1 MLSTRKRRISGI
13 CVCWALLCGM
23 LSSCGLIF
31 DPEGDCSVHYRVKFR
46 YDMNLSHA
54 DAFAHEVRR
63 VTLNVLDAD
72 GKVVWSG
79 SESGEALA
87 GKDWTMGVDVP
98 PGRYGLLAWCGSGDG
113 GSWKPGVSKSR
124 DGLGCALNS
133 SGTDGS
139 GTAFVDGRLDALY
152 HGYASDVDFTA
163 DEGTVV
169 AEVGLTKDTKSV
181 KLVVQQI
188 ADMPIDGNDFDIF
201 ITCDNGRM
209 DWDNSLVP
217 AGTVEYRAWSVENG
231 TVSLAGVSVAS
242 ESSVRTSESFVR
254 ASENFGQTSV
264 TGSPATRASGERG
277 IVVAELGTGRMVLGN
292 SPRLHLR
299 KKSDGAEIFSV
310 PLIDYALLVRGASAR
325 DIPEQEFLDRQ
336 DEMELVLF
344 LNGDDRWES
353 LQINILSWKVVVQNT
368 SL

>member
-1 MLSTRKRRISGI
+1 MRILGI
-13 CVCWALLCGM
+13 CVCLVIACG
-23 LSSCGLIF
+23 LPASCGLIY
-31 DPEGDCSVHYRVKFR
+31 DYEGDCSVHYRVRFR

-54 DAFAHEVRR
+54 DAFAHEVRS
-63 VTLNVLDAD
+63 VTLHVLDAD
-72 GKVVWSG
+72 GNVVWSG

-98 PGRYGLLAWCGSGDG
+98 PGRYDLLAWCGSGDG
-113 GSWKPGVSKSR
+113 GSWKLGDSESR
-124 DGLGCALNS
+124 DGLGCSLNC
-133 SGTDGS
+133 TADGS
-139 GTAFVDGRLDALY
+139 GTAFIDSRLDALF

-169 AEVGLTKDTKSV
+169 AEVGLTKNTKSV

-201 ITCDNGRM
+201 ISCDNGRM
-209 DWDNSLVP
+209 NWDNNLVP
-217 AGTVEYRAWSVENG
+217 SGAVEYRAWSVENG
-231 TVSLAGVSVAS
+231 TVSLTGTSAAS
-242 ESSVRTSESFVR
+242 AELCQEGLSRTS
-254 ASENFGQTSV
+254 T

-299 KKSDGAEIFSV
+299 KTSDGAEIFSV

-344 LNGDDRWES
+344 LNGADRWES
-353 LQINILSWKVVVQNT
+353 LQINILSWKLVIQNT

>member
-1 MLSTRKRRISGI
+1 MRILGI
-13 CVCWALLCGM
+13 CVCRVVACGLLA
-23 LSSCGLIF
+23 SCGLIY
-31 DPEGDCSVHYRVKFR
+31 DYEGDCSVHYRVKFR

-63 VTLNVLDAD
+63 VTLHVLDAD

-98 PGRYGLLAWCGSGDG
+98 PGRYNLLAWCGTGDG
-113 GSWKPGVSKSR
+113 GSWRLGASESR
-124 DGLGCALNS
+124 DGLGCSLNS
-133 SGTDGS
+133 DADNS
-139 GTAFVDGRLDALY
+139 GTAYTDSRLDALF
-152 HGYASDVDFTA
+152 HGYASDIDFTA

-188 ADMPIDGNDFDIF
+188 ADVPIDGGDFDIF

-217 AGTVEYRAWSVENG
+217 GGAVEYRAWSVENG
-231 TVSLAGVSVAS
+231 TVSLAGTSAAS
-242 ESSVRTSESFVR
+242 ESLGRASESF
-254 ASENFGQTSV
+254 GLTSAA
-264 TGSPATRASGERG
+264 GSPATRASGERG

-299 KKSDGAEIFSV
+299 KKSDGVEIFSV
-310 PLIDYALLVRGASAR
+310 PLIDYALLVRGTSAR

>member
-1 MLSTRKRRISGI
+1 MVRLSEADYLRRLQDKNKILRNMSLTHRIMRI
-13 CVCWALLCGM
+13 CVCLAVA
-23 LSSCGLIF
+23 CGLLASCALIY
-31 DPEGDCSVHYRVKFR
+31 DYEGDCSVHYRVRFR

-63 VTLNVLDAD
+63 VTLNVLDSD
-72 GKVVWSG
+72 GNVVWSG
-79 SESGEALA
+79 SEIGEALA

-98 PGRYGLLAWCGSGDG
+98 PGRYDLLAWCGSGDG
-113 GSWKPGVSKSR
+113 GSWKLGDSESR
-124 DGLGCALNS
+124 DGLGCSLNC

-139 GTAFVDGRLDALY
+139 GTAFTDGRLDALF

-169 AEVGLTKDTKSV
+169 AEVALTKNTKNV

-209 DWDNSLVP
+209 NWDNSLVP
-217 AGTVEYRAWSVENG
+217 SGAVEYRAWSVENG
-231 TVSLAGVSVAS
+231 TVSM
-242 ESSVRTSESFVR
+242 
-254 ASENFGQTSV
+254 
-264 TGSPATRASGERG
+264 ATRASGERG

-299 KKSDGAEIFSV
+299 KKSGGAEIFSV

-344 LNGDDRWES
+344 LNGEDRWES
-353 LQINILSWKVVVQNT
+353 LQINILSWKVVIQNT

>member
-1 MLSTRKRRISGI
+1 MRILGI
-13 CVCWALLCGM
+13 CVCRAVACGLLA
-23 LSSCGLIF
+23 SCGLIY
-31 DPEGDCSVHYRVKFR
+31 DYEGDCSVHYRVRFR

-63 VTLNVLDAD
+63 VTLHVLDAD

-79 SESGEALA
+79 SESGDALA

-98 PGRYGLLAWCGSGDG
+98 PGRYNLLAWCGSGEG
-113 GSWKPGVSKSR
+113 GSWKLGDSESR
-124 DGLGCALNS
+124 DGLGCSLNS

-139 GTAFVDGRLDALY
+139 GTAFTDGRLDALF

-169 AEVGLTKDTKSV
+169 AEVALTKNTKSV

-209 DWDNSLVP
+209 SWDNSLVP
-217 AGTVEYRAWSVENG
+217 SGAVEYRAWSVENG
-231 TVSLAGVSVAS
+231 TVSLAGTSSATSASSTSSAS
-242 ESSVRTSESFVR
+242 EG
-254 ASENFGQTSV
+254 FGQAST
-264 TGSPATRASGERG
+264 TGLPVTRASGERG
-277 IVVAELGTGRMVLGN
+277 IVVAELCTGRMVLGN

-299 KKSDGAEIFSV
+299 KKSGGAEIFSV

-344 LNGDDRWES
+344 LNGEDRWES
-353 LQINILSWKVVVQNT
+353 LQINILSWKVVIQNT